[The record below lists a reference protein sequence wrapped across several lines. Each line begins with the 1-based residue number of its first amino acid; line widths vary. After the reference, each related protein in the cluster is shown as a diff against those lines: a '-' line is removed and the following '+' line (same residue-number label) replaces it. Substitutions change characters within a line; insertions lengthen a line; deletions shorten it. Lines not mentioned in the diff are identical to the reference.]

1 MKICLSCARCGVR
14 YCRQSCQK
22 DDWVAH
28 KAVCRRSNKDEVIG
42 EHTISVSEVLQGLR
56 YASMLLLFNPE
67 SRLLTSLRIMTQRV
81 DLRGMSS
88 GNKEENGCS
97 PLQTLI
103 AHWQPL
109 RFSRSTVIFY
119 HCFWRSDK
127 KNGCLPSQTLTGHW
141 QRLRFHGAQSSTI
154 VFGGLLKRTVVRR
167 RNRSLLIGNLC
178 GFTKPTHLPLSLEV

>member
-97 PLQTLI
+97 P
-103 AHWQPL
+103 
-109 RFSRSTVIFY
+109 
-119 HCFWRSDK
+119 
-127 KNGCLPSQTLTGHW
+127 SQTLTGHW

-167 RNRSLLIGNLC
+167 RKRSLLIGNLC

>member
-97 PLQTLI
+97 PSQTLI

-127 KNGCLPSQTLTGHW
+127 KNGCLPSQTLTAHW
-141 QRLRFHGAQSSTI
+141 QRLRFHEAQSSTI
-154 VFGGLLKRTVVRR
+154 VFGGLIKRTVVRR
-167 RNRSLLIGNLC
+167 RKRSLLIGNLC

>member
-1 MKICLSCARCGVR
+1 MKNCLSCARCGVR
-14 YCRQSCQK
+14 YCSQSCQK

-28 KAVCRRSNKDEVIG
+28 KAVCRRPNKDEVIG

-56 YASMLLLFNPE
+56 YASMLLLFNLE

-97 PLQTLI
+97 PTQTLI
-103 AHWQPL
+103 AP
-109 RFSRSTVIFY
+109 
-119 HCFWRSDK
+119 DK

-167 RNRSLLIGNLC
+167 RKRSLLIGNLC

>member
-67 SRLLTSLRIMTQRV
+67 SRPLTRLRIMTQRM
-81 DLRGMSS
+81 DLRG
-88 GNKEENGCS
+88 
-97 PLQTLI
+97 
-103 AHWQPL
+103 
-109 RFSRSTVIFY
+109 TVIY

-178 GFTKPTHLPLSLEV
+178 GFTKPTHLPLSVEV

>member
-67 SRLLTSLRIMTQRV
+67 SRFLTSLRIMTQRV

-97 PLQTLI
+97 PSQTLI

>member
-56 YASMLLLFNPE
+56 YASMLILFNLE

-97 PLQTLI
+97 PSQTLT

-109 RFSRSTVIFY
+109 RF
-119 HCFWRSDK
+119 HEA
-127 KNGCLPSQTLTGHW
+127 H
-141 QRLRFHGAQSSTI
+141 SSTI
-154 VFGGLLKRTVVRR
+154 VFRGLYVQYGSCTEQSSTNGISFSGKGFSIFLSARPLVRFP
-167 RNRSLLIGNLC
+167 SC
-178 GFTKPTHLPLSLEV
+178 

>member
-1 MKICLSCARCGVR
+1 MKISLSCARCGVR

-42 EHTISVSEVLQGLR
+42 EHSISVSEVLQGLR
-56 YASMLLLFNPE
+56 YASMLILFNLE

-97 PLQTLI
+97 PSQTLI
-103 AHWQPL
+103 AP
-109 RFSRSTVIFY
+109 
-119 HCFWRSDK
+119 DK

-167 RNRSLLIGNLC
+167 RKRSLLIGNLC
-178 GFTKPTHLPLSLEV
+178 GFTKPTHLPLSLEA

>member
-56 YASMLLLFNPE
+56 YASMLILFNLE

-97 PLQTLI
+97 PSQTLI
-103 AHWQPL
+103 A
-109 RFSRSTVIFY
+109 
-119 HCFWRSDK
+119 
-127 KNGCLPSQTLTGHW
+127 HW

-154 VFGGLLKRTVVRR
+154 VFGGLLKRTAVCR

>member
-88 GNKEENGCS
+88 GNKENGCS
-97 PLQTLI
+97 PSQTLI

-109 RFSRSTVIFY
+109 RFSRSTVIY

-127 KNGCLPSQTLTGHW
+127 KNGCLPSQTLTAHW

>member
-67 SRLLTSLRIMTQRV
+67 SRLLTRLRIMTQRV

-97 PLQTLI
+97 PSQTLT

-109 RFSRSTVIFY
+109 RF
-119 HCFWRSDK
+119 HEA
-127 KNGCLPSQTLTGHW
+127 H
-141 QRLRFHGAQSSTI
+141 SSTI
-154 VFGGLLKRTVVRR
+154 VCGGLIFKESV
-167 RNRSLLIGNLC
+167 I
-178 GFTKPTHLPLSLEV
+178 

>member
-42 EHTISVSEVLQGLR
+42 EHTISLSEVFAGPSPKQASRSVR

-67 SRLLTSLRIMTQRV
+67 SRPLTRLRIMTQRM
-81 DLRGMSS
+81 DLRG
-88 GNKEENGCS
+88 
-97 PLQTLI
+97 
-103 AHWQPL
+103 
-109 RFSRSTVIFY
+109 TVIY

-127 KNGCLPSQTLTGHW
+127 KNGSLLSQTLTAHW
-141 QRLRFHGAQSSTI
+141 QPLRFHEAHSSTI
-154 VFGGLLKRTVVRR
+154 VCGGLDYKSTQMRTERLCKNGVMLAQRINVC
-167 RNRSLLIGNLC
+167 RNTVCS
-178 GFTKPTHLPLSLEV
+178 V

>member
-1 MKICLSCARCGVR
+1 M
-14 YCRQSCQK
+14 
-22 DDWVAH
+22 
-28 KAVCRRSNKDEVIG
+28 
-42 EHTISVSEVLQGLR
+42 SEVLQGLR
-56 YASMLLLFNPE
+56 YASMLILFNLE

-97 PLQTLI
+97 PSQTLI

-109 RFSRSTVIFY
+109 RFSRSTVIY

-127 KNGCLPSQTLTGHW
+127 KNGCLPSQTLTAHW

-154 VFGGLLKRTVVRR
+154 VFGGLIKRTVVRR
-167 RNRSLLIGNLC
+167 RKRSLLIGNLC
-178 GFTKPTHLPLSLEV
+178 GFTKPTHLSLSLEV